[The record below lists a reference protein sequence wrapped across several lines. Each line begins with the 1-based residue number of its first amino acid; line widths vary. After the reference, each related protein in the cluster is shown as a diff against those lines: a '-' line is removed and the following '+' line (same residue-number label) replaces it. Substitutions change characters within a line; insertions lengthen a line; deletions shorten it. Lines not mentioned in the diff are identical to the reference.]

1 VVSRVL
7 VDTSALSALLDG
19 DDPRHPAAVTA
30 LASLRDV
37 ELVTHGYVVAE
48 SIAVTR
54 RRFGWAG
61 VRTLID
67 DLLPIMAT
75 VAVDAELHA
84 QALGAYRGAQPSSVS
99 FVDRVSLDLI
109 QREGIEMVFALDPD
123 LASPGVTLLPR
134 D

>member
-7 VDTSALSALLDG
+7 VDTSALIALLDG

-30 LASLRDV
+30 LASLRDA

-48 SIAVTR
+48 SIAVVR

-67 DLLPIMAT
+67 DLLPIVDT
-75 VAVDAELHA
+75 VPVDAVLHGR
-84 QALGAYRGAQPSSVS
+84 ALDAYRRAEAPSVS
-99 FVDRVSLDLI
+99 FVDRVSLDLM
-109 QREGIEMVFALDPD
+109 QREGIDTVFALDPD
-123 LASPGVTLLPR
+123 LASPGVTLLPH